1 MDSNLNLKRRFSLWL
16 ASPIAP
22 KYNGRPSP
30 EESVRQ
36 MERTVLITGATDGLG
51 KAMALLLAGR
61 GYHVFAAGR
70 SPEKRAELNRIAAEK
85 RIPLEALELDVI
97 DDASV
102 QRAVNA
108 VLQKSGHIDVLI
120 NNAGVAY
127 VGTVEDLRM
136 EDWHRQF
143 ETNFFGVVRV
153 TQAVIPHMRANK
165 KGRIVL
171 ISSVAGLITAPVQ
184 GGYSATKHAI
194 EALGNALRHE
204 LHSFGI
210 RTILVEPG
218 FIKTG
223 IQKAAQDLATPYEGK
238 INNGPYAKL
247 YSAFLTSART
257 ASETAKTTPE
267 DCARVV
273 LEAIES
279 PNPKPRY
286 GVTPTATLVKW
297 CKRLLTD
304 GFMDRMT
311 LRRFGVYEN

>member
-1 MDSNLNLKRRFSLWL
+1 M
-16 ASPIAP
+16 
-22 KYNGRPSP
+22 
-30 EESVRQ
+30 
-36 MERTVLITGATDGLG
+36 
-51 KAMALLLAGR
+51 
-61 GYHVFAAGR
+61 
-70 SPEKRAELNRIAAEK
+70 
-85 RIPLEALELDVI
+85 
-97 DDASV
+97 
-102 QRAVNA
+102 
-108 VLQKSGHIDVLI
+108 LI

-127 VGTVEDLRM
+127 VGTIEDLTL

-153 TQAVIPHMRANK
+153 TKAVIPHMRERN
-165 KGRIVL
+165 KGRIVF
-171 ISSVAGLITAPVQ
+171 ISSVAGLITAPAQ

-210 RTILVEPG
+210 RTILIEPG

-223 IQKAAQDLATPYEGK
+223 IQKAAQDLTTPYEDK

-247 YSAFLTSART
+247 YSAFLSSART

-267 DCARVV
+267 DCARIV

-286 GVTPTATLVKW
+286 GVTPTATIVKW
-297 CKRLLTD
+297 CKRLFSD
-304 GFMDRMT
+304 SFMDRMT
-311 LRRFGVYEN
+311 LRRFGVDEN